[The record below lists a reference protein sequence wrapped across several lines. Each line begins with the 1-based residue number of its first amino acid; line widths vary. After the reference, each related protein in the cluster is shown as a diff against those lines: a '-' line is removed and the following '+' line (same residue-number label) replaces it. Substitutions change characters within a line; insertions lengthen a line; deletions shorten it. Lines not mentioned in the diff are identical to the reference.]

1 MRIIEKIIAKR
12 DNNMDN
18 PAPCIC
24 FFGDSV
30 TQGAMHHSLDLDAV
44 YHHQVNEILKLLF
57 PNTNID
63 ILNAGIGGTTAEFG
77 LSRIERDVLSKNPDL
92 CVVAFGLNDCHEGE
106 NALEVYLDSLRAIF
120 TKLQERDIEVIFMTP
135 NMMNTKITDNV
146 PEQWKEFSHISMKRM
161 ESGFFDSFIAA
172 AVALAKECNVPVC
185 DCYAKWKILH
195 KNGVDTSLL
204 LANGINHPIPE
215 MHKLF
220 AYSIVE
226 TMMTN

>member
-1 MRIIEKIIAKR
+1 MKIIEKIIAKR
-12 DNNMDN
+12 DNNSDN

-44 YHHQVNEILKLLF
+44 YHHQVNEILKVLF
-57 PNTNID
+57 PDTNID

-77 LSRIERDVLSKNPDL
+77 LSRLERDVLSKNPDL

-106 NALEVYLDSLRAIF
+106 NALEIYLDSLKAIF

-135 NMMNTKITDNV
+135 NMMNTRITDNV
-146 PEQWKEFSHISMKRM
+146 PEQWKEFSHVSMKRM
-161 ESGFFDSFIAA
+161 ESGFFDNCMAA